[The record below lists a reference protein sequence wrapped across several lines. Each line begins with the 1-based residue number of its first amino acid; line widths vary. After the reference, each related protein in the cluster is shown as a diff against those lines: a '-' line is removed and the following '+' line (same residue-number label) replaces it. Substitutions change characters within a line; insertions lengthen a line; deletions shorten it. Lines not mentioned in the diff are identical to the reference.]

1 MPSAWST
8 HHLVSSSHEKGGRG
22 RAVADADAADPVR
35 GSTTSTPPT
44 VRTPP
49 LWPEPEQIL
58 VRVET
63 AVPSTR
69 LITHLLSR
77 TDISVAAPVPRR
89 VDLEEEKTQRAFRC
103 LVESGGPSSH
113 GRNAG

>member
-1 MPSAWST
+1 VVQPP
-8 HHLVSSSHEKGGRG
+8 LVSSSHEIGGRG
-22 RAVADADAADPVR
+22 RGVADADEADPVR
-35 GSTTSTPPT
+35 GSATSTPA
-44 VRTPP
+44 VRP
-49 LWPEPEQIL
+49 LPLGPEPEQIL

-77 TDISVAAPVPRR
+77 IDISVAALVPRR
-89 VDLEEEKTQRAFRC
+89 VDLEEEKTQRAIRC
-103 LVESGGPSSH
+103 LAESGGASSH